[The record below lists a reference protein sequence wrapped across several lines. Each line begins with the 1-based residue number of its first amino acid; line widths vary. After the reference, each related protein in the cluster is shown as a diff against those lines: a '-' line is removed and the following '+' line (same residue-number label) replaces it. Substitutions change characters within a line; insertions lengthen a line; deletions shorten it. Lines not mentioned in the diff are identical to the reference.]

1 MGMKL
6 LLSYWLGHIKL
17 IVFYIALCTSLLSN
31 SASAQ
36 DSSYDPWIEM
46 NQHVFAVNDYFDQLL
61 VRPIALTYTSI
72 TPRVLQ
78 IGVGNFFDNLQDV
91 NIAIN
96 DFLQIKIQEGI
107 SDSSRVLINSTM
119 GVGGLMDVAT
129 NLGLDRNEEDFGQT
143 LGAWGVE
150 TGPYLFLPV
159 FGASNLRDSFG
170 LMVDAVFNPIRFL
183 ENIETRYSLYLMDE
197 LDFRSSLLAYD
208 ELIIGDRYL
217 FVREAYVQNR
227 EYVVNDGEVTDEF
240 GDF

>member
-1 MGMKL
+1 M
-6 LLSYWLGHIKL
+6 
-17 IVFYIALCTSLLSN
+17 VFYIALCTSLLSN

-36 DSSYDPWIEM
+36 GSSYDPWIGM

-96 DFLQIKIQEGI
+96 DFLQLKIQEGI

-119 GVGGLMDVAT
+119 GVGGLVDVAT

>member
-1 MGMKL
+1 ML
-6 LLSYWLGHIKL
+6 
-17 IVFYIALCTSLLSN
+17 FYVALCASLLSN

-36 DSSYDPWIEM
+36 AESYDPWVEM

-96 DFLQIKIQEGI
+96 DFLQLKIQEGI

-119 GVGGLMDVAT
+119 GIGGLMDVAT

-143 LGAWGVE
+143 LGVWGVE

-183 ENIETRYSLYLMDE
+183 ENIEARYSLYLMDE